1 MSVYKVITVP
11 NDILRQK
18 AKPVKKVN
26 AGVLRL
32 LDNMKDTMYA
42 FDGVGLAAPQ
52 IGVSKRV
59 VVVDTGEDYYELI
72 NPLIIS
78 ADGEQLG
85 QEGCLS
91 VPGVVGNVNRSKNVT
106 VKAMNRDGEEISI
119 AGTDL
124 LARALQHE
132 IDHLD
137 GILFIDKIEE
147 VVNEDNRLEE

>member
-1 MSVYKVITVP
+1 MAVYNIIMVP
-11 NDILRQK
+11 DEVLRQK
-18 AKPVKKVN
+18 AKPVAKIN

-59 VVVDTGEDYYELI
+59 VVIDTGDEYLELI
-72 NPLIIS
+72 NPEIIS
-78 ADGEQLG
+78 AEGEQTG
-85 QEGCLS
+85 SEGCLS
-91 VPGVVGNVNRSKNVT
+91 VPGVTGIVKRYQKVT
-106 VKAMNRDGEEISI
+106 VKALNRNGEEIQVTGS
-119 AGTDL
+119 DL

-137 GILFIDKIEE
+137 GIIFTDKA
-147 VVNEDNRLEE
+147 VDLEKK